1 MCGLPTYTTNLQ
13 THTQTHTQITSGGA
27 TERDGRLQVGYRIL
41 EVNGVSL
48 LGASHIEAVK
58 ALRSCS
64 DKLTIIVCNGYDPK
78 EVLRRKYEAEQGI
91 LTTLGV

>member
-1 MCGLPTYTTNLQ
+1 M
-13 THTQTHTQITSGGA
+13 
-27 TERDGRLQVGYRIL
+27 
-41 EVNGVSL
+41 NGVSL